1 LSCSCN
7 SSSGRVG
14 WLERTLS
21 GIAGSIEQAVFTE
34 EHARRPG
41 WLQGVDPRIKILMFT
56 AVVIAASASSS
67 LVVLGVLYAL
77 LLLAARTSQLPFDF
91 FVRRTWLGIPFFAG
105 VVVLPSI
112 FLGMPPR
119 LFELALG
126 PVQLGLSLPG
136 LYGAA
141 VFVIRVGV
149 CVSLA
154 VLLVLTTRWS
164 DLLKSLRALRAPQVF
179 ILILSMTYRYI
190 FLFLHTM
197 NGMFEARK
205 SRLVARLGGGED
217 RRWIT
222 RSIGVLLNRSF
233 KMSNDVYAAML
244 ARGFGG
250 EIRTYTTY
258 RIGASDWLAMV
269 GAFAVA
275 LSAALASRWMR

>member
-1 LSCSCN
+1 
-7 SSSGRVG
+7 
-14 WLERTLS
+14 
-21 GIAGSIEQAVFTE
+21 VFTE

-41 WLQGVDPRIKILMFT
+41 WLQGLDPRVKILMFA

-67 LVVLGVLYAL
+67 LAVLIGVYAL
-77 LLLAARTSQLPFDF
+77 LLVAARTSQLPFDF

-112 FLGMPPR
+112 FFGLPPR
-119 LFELALG
+119 LFELAWG
-126 PVQLGLSLPG
+126 PFQVGLSLPG

-164 DLLKSLRALRAPQVF
+164 DLLKSLRALRVPQVF
-179 ILILSMTYRYI
+179 ILILSMTYRYV

-205 SRLVARLGGGED
+205 SRVVARLGGGED

-222 RSIGVLLNRSF
+222 RSMGVLLNRSF
-233 KMSNDVYAAML
+233 QMSSSVYAAML
-244 ARGFGG
+244 ARGFTG
-250 EIRTYTTY
+250 EVRTYSTY
-258 RIGASDWLAMV
+258 RVGLADWLAM
-269 GAFAVA
+269 A
-275 LSAALASRWMR
+275 AALALAVSATLASQWIR